1 MSTTMENRLVNFSMS
16 THNKKTQYVK
26 CTILMAKKRI
36 AIEGEGQQK
45 ISSCF

>member
-1 MSTTMENRLVNFSMS
+1 MN

-45 ISSCF
+45 ISSYF